1 MPTKKNNMKD
11 KKPMPKTPKTEEEWK
26 EMLTEE
32 QYEVLRGKGTEAPFT
47 GELLKEKR
55 KGMYTCVACGNPLF
69 SSEVKFESGT
79 GWPSFTDALPGSV
92 KYISDDS
99 HGTKRTEV
107 VCSKC
112 GSHLGHVFDDL
123 PRRVKAGGPAEK
135 GGKRHCINSVCLE
148 LEAEA

>member
-1 MPTKKNNMKD
+1 MLTKKKSNMKD
-11 KKPMPKTPKTEEEWK
+11 KKPMPKTEAEWK
-26 EMLTEE
+26 EMLTRE
-32 QYEVLRGKGTEAPFT
+32 QYEVLRKKGTEAPFT
-47 GELLKEKR
+47 GSLLKEKR
-55 KGMYTCVACGNPLF
+55 KGMYTCAACGNALF

-92 KYISDDS
+92 KYVLDTS
-99 HGTKRTEV
+99 HGMKRTEV

-135 GGKRHCINSVCLE
+135 GGKRHCINSVCLA

>member
-1 MPTKKNNMKD
+1 MKD
-11 KKPMPKTPKTEEEWK
+11 KKSIPKTEVEWK
-26 EMLTEE
+26 EVLTES
-32 QYEVLRGKGTEAPFT
+32 QYEVLRGGGTEAPFT

-55 KGMYTCVACGNPLF
+55 KGMYTCVACGNALF

-99 HGTKRTEV
+99 HGMKRTEV

-112 GSHLGHVFDDL
+112 GSHLGHVFDD
-123 PRRVKAGGPAEK
+123 GPIEK